1 MNIEITLLIVLHSQE
16 PGGMRMPGEPA
27 ITYNFLTCMLSGL
40 TLLSR
45 LQFHSHAS
53 QSHPARGTACMYG
66 WDAQSTS
73 AFARCAGL
81 AVASHFSTRTSPWD
95 IRISS
100 QCSLHAAFDGLL
112 CWHGQRSRNARAFR
126 PCQLRSARRLPPISW

>member
-40 TLLSR
+40 TLLTR

-73 AFARCAGL
+73 AFARYAGL
-81 AVASHFSTRTSPWD
+81 AVASLP
-95 IRISS
+95 I
-100 QCSLHAAFDGLL
+100 AFFDANESMGHPHIVAMLF
-112 CWHGQRSRNARAFR
+112 ARCVRWTVVLAW
-126 PCQLRSARRLPPISW
+126 PAIA

>member
-40 TLLSR
+40 TLLTR

-53 QSHPARGTACMYG
+53 QSHPARGTPCMYWCDTMLSRQAPLHDVQDWHRHRIFRRERVHG
-66 WDAQSTS
+66 TS
-73 AFARCAGL
+73 AYRRNALCTLRSMDYCAGM
-81 AVASHFSTRTSPWD
+81 A
-95 IRISS
+95 
-100 QCSLHAAFDGLL
+100 
-112 CWHGQRSRNARAFR
+112 
-126 PCQLRSARRLPPISW
+126 SARVMR